1 MAKILIAEDEPDIQ
15 ALLALIL
22 RHSGY
27 EVIAAGD
34 GQAAQD
40 LALKEKPDLII
51 LDVQMPKLNGYDA
64 CKLIKAQPSL
74 QDTPVLFLTVRGD
87 QNEKQIGFAAGATA
101 YLVKPFGSAELV
113 HSVSDI
119 LSRGQVH

>member
-22 RHSGY
+22 RHSGH

-34 GQAAQD
+34 GQAVQD

-51 LDVQMPKLNGYDA
+51 LDVQMPKVNGYDA
-64 CKLIKAQPSL
+64 CKLIKAQPAL
-74 QDTPVLFLTVRGD
+74 QAIPILFLTVRGD
-87 QNEKQIGFAAGATA
+87 QHEKQIGLAAGAAA
-101 YLVKPFGSAELV
+101 YLVKPFASAELV
-113 HSVSDI
+113 RCVSEV
-119 LSRGQVH
+119 LSNGTLH